1 MEATAGFPVLSP
13 NSLPGSAPD
22 APPLMTRLSATT
34 RVFVILALVACLS
47 GCKTWHKMF
56 GDDKEEITE
65 TLPVEEMYSEAK
77 SAMDANNFE
86 RSARF
91 FQRLVARFPYGA
103 YSEQSQLELAYV
115 LYKQGKQEEAT
126 SAVTR
131 FIRTYPTHRHIDYAY
146 YLKALI
152 NFDRNGSLVL
162 RLLRQDMASRDL
174 SGPTLSMNDFADVI
188 RRYPNS
194 RYAPDARQRM
204 IFLRNLLARHEL
216 NVGFYYLRRDAYVAA
231 ANRGK
236 YILNAYPQS
245 QYEGDAVALMARS
258 YQAMDQ
264 DQLAADAQRV
274 LEANYPQHESI
285 GDAKWPEEGFFSR
298 LNNLNPF
305 D

>member
-115 LYKQGKQEEAT
+115 LYKLGKPEDAT
-126 SAVTR
+126 SAIDR
-131 FIRTYPTHRHIDYAY
+131 FIRTFPRHPHIDYAY
-146 YLKALI
+146 YLKAVI
-152 NFDRNGSLVL
+152 NFDRNVSFLNKIF
-162 RLLRQDMASRDL
+162 RTEPAARDL
-174 SGPTLSMNDFADVI
+174 NAPTTSFNDFNEVL

-194 RYAPDARQRM
+194 RYADDARQRM
-204 IFLRNLLARHEL
+204 VYLRNELARHEMI
-216 NVGFYYLRRDAYVAA
+216 VGLYYFRRGAYVSS
-231 ANRGK
+231 ANRARF
-236 YILNAYPQS
+236 LLENYPQS
-245 QYEGDAVALMARS
+245 EHQGDAVALLAAS
-258 YQAMDQ
+258 YKGLGQE
-264 DQLAADAQRV
+264 QLAADARRV
-274 LEANYPQHESI
+274 LEANNPEHPYLR
-285 GDAKWPEEGFFSR
+285 GKWPRFEGF
-298 LNNLNPF
+298 LGKLNPF
-305 D
+305 GGSR